1 MLKTLALLPAV
12 AAFLILSACADKTL
26 SGPELAASVASV
38 APNPANANSG
48 LNLHPDGFG
57 EKSYAAWKA
66 HEGIPDNSGNADQ
79 ALYFQ
84 KMTATETFAAAV
96 ARITGLEGQPVTA
109 ITDLQ
114 WEHRNDGWCGAGAPR
129 WNISVTGP
137 NDFSTTIFL
146 GCAAAVHTPDATNPD
161 WTIDTFPGLGA
172 AVAAALP
179 AGANAAGFAISGLSI
194 VFDEGTTQFGLPLGP
209 GFVFLDNI
217 QVNDKIWT
225 SAADNGGN

>member
-1 MLKTLALLPAV
+1 MNKTPTLLPAAV
-12 AAFLILSACADKTL
+12 ALLVISACADQRV
-26 SGPELAASVASV
+26 SGPAVNSSVASV
-38 APNPANANSG
+38 AATGSNASSG
-48 LNLHPDGFG
+48 LQLHPDGFG

-66 HEGIPDNSGNADQ
+66 HEGIQDGSGNADQ

-84 KMTATETFAAAV
+84 KMTATETFAAGV
-96 ARITGLEGQPVTA
+96 ARITGLDGQPLTA
-109 ITDLQ
+109 LAGLQ
-114 WEHRNDGWCGAGAPR
+114 WERRDDGWCGAGAPR